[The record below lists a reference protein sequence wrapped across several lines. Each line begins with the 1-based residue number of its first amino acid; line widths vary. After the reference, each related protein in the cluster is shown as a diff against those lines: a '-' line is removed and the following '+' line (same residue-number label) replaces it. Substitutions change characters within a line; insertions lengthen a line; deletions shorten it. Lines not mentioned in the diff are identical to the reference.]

1 MVLTMQTTYQVP
13 VKFCT
18 NVERRMFWYK
28 ILADQNTSGMSMKK
42 FCRLHQLKYSTFKG
56 YKYRKQ
62 NIENTV
68 DNIKNNNLKRKSNTT
83 KFIPLQITNDAL
95 ISKTKCS
102 KSENKVSDN
111 NLTEIKI
118 VLNNGNKILI
128 PQSISEASLLLLIKT
143 ISELQ
148 C

>member
-1 MVLTMQTTYQVP
+1 MVTMMQTTYQVP

-18 NVERRMFWYK
+18 NAERRMFWCK

-62 NIENTV
+62 NAENTIDDIEN
-68 DNIKNNNLKRKSNTT
+68 NNVKRKSNTA

-102 KSENKVSDN
+102 KSENKVSDS

-118 VLNNGNKILI
+118 IFNNGNKIFV
-128 PQSISEASLLLLIKT
+128 PQSISEASWLLLIKI
-143 ISELQ
+143 ISELK